1 MAYITRKIFL
11 EARNCMRKAWLMARD
26 LKNGVQEE
34 LSEHQEFLIGSGG
47 RIKELA
53 AGNFPGG
60 VLVEGTNAAAAA
72 ETTRELIKNGA
83 AEVIF
88 DASFINGHMAARP
101 DIIRRRENG
110 GWEIIDV
117 KNSPYSRGGARK
129 PRGRSGKYFTEA
141 AFNLMV
147 MRECGIKISGV
158 SAMYVSRR
166 YRLGMGASGMFTT
179 LECSAEA
186 EKLVKSFEKYRESI
200 REALSSSEIPKASMT
215 TICKNCDYYKSCPV
229 SEIKDPVF
237 LFNSINQKT
246 FARMIDDGYLSI
258 SDIPDGYF
266 KYPAD
271 GLYYMMRESVKTGK
285 PFIGPGF
292 IKTLRS
298 VKWPAY
304 YLDFESLASVLPVYE
319 TSSPYEHLP
328 VQYSIHLKDSPSTAP
343 ENIRHCEYIAGP
355 GRDSR
360 RELFETLLE
369 NIGSSGSIIVYS
381 DFEKLCIKRAAE
393 RYPSLRDRL
402 NAMLPRIFDLCGF
415 MRENYYHPDFNGA
428 YSIKKT
434 LPVLVPSMSYSGLAV
449 QNGADAIVKHYNLA
463 AGNLTPAECERLKKE
478 LSDYCALDTMA
489 MVKLHESLLEIAGNL
504 S

>member
-1 MAYITRKIFL
+1 
-11 EARNCMRKAWLMARD
+11 MRKAWLMARD

-34 LSEHQEFLIGSGG
+34 LSEHQEFLMFSGS

-53 AGNFPGG
+53 AQNFPGG
-60 VLVEGTNAAAAA
+60 VQLEGADAVEAA
-72 ETTRELIKNGA
+72 EKTRGLIKSGA
-83 AEVIF
+83 ADVIF
-88 DASFINGHMAARP
+88 DAVFISGHMAARP

-110 GWEIIDV
+110 SWEVIDV
-117 KNSPYSRGGARK
+117 KSSPYYKGGAKR

-141 AFNLMV
+141 AFNLMI
-147 MRECGIKISGV
+147 MRDCGIKISGV

-166 YRLGMGASGMFTT
+166 YRLNMGFSGMFTT

-186 EKLVKSFEKYRESI
+186 EKLVKSFEKYRESVC
-200 REALSSSEIPKASMT
+200 AGLSAPEIPEAAIT
-215 TICKNCDYYKSCPV
+215 TICKNCDYYKACPV
-229 SEIKDPVF
+229 SKIKDPVF

-246 FARMIDDGYLSI
+246 FARMISDGYLSI

-285 PFIGPGF
+285 PFIGPCF
-292 IKTLRS
+292 KKNLRS

-328 VQYSIHLKDSPSTAP
+328 VQYSIHLKSSPSSAP
-343 ENIRHCEYIAGP
+343 ENIKHYEYIAEP
-355 GRDSR
+355 GRDRR
-360 RELFETLLE
+360 RELFETLIE
-369 NIGSSGSIIVYS
+369 NIGDSGSIIVYS

-393 RYPSLRDRL
+393 RYPGLRDRL

-449 QNGADAIVKHYNLA
+449 QSGADAIVKHYNLA
-463 AGNLTPAECERLKKE
+463 AGKLSAHERERLKKE
-478 LSDYCALDTMA
+478 LSEYCALDTMA
-489 MVKLHESLLEIAGNL
+489 MVKLHESLLEIADGR
-504 S
+504 SV